1 MEGKRNRGEVTAELS
16 EKVWARLCR
25 ENALVASE
33 VWVDDA
39 RRVDFVAY
47 RPHRPRDRSSNH
59 ATAAELE
66 SGTFTFVEVKS
77 CMDDFTSGHGRTF
90 EGDENWLVCPLELA
104 DSLASKG
111 MLPKGAAV
119 YSPDARGA
127 LRKRYD
133 TSEFRQVRVAP
144 AIELIWAMLRRK
156 SSCETGAYAREM
168 EFFALDEAAVVGAF
182 RELGP
187 EEAAERD
194 RIRAQAAARVQ
205 EAERHRREAECLF
218 EYRFSCS
225 PYSAMAYEAFHPELC
240 ERRVSK
246 RRKQELVVYR
256 LPDGSEPSGYAEM
269 SVPADYA
276 DSSHVVPS
284 VFISGTGGDR
294 AWRDIDFDEAER
306 KFAAAARRAAAFRE
320 GRPKLMQDEARRAAI
335 RETRHRVCTAPILK
349 SIKEI
354 HR

>member
-77 CMDDFTSGHGRTF
+77 CMDD
-90 EGDENWLVCPLELA
+90 
-104 DSLASKG
+104 SLASKG

-156 SSCETGAYAREM
+156 SSCETGAG
-168 EFFALDEAAVVGAF
+168 FPV
-182 RELGP
+182 
-187 EEAAERD
+187 
-194 RIRAQAAARVQ
+194 
-205 EAERHRREAECLF
+205 
-218 EYRFSCS
+218 
-225 PYSAMAYEAFHPELC
+225 
-240 ERRVSK
+240 
-246 RRKQELVVYR
+246 
-256 LPDGSEPSGYAEM
+256 
-269 SVPADYA
+269 
-276 DSSHVVPS
+276 
-284 VFISGTGGDR
+284 
-294 AWRDIDFDEAER
+294 
-306 KFAAAARRAAAFRE
+306 
-320 GRPKLMQDEARRAAI
+320 
-335 RETRHRVCTAPILK
+335 
-349 SIKEI
+349 
-354 HR
+354 

>member
-47 RPHRPRDRSSNH
+47 RPHRLRDRSSNH

-156 SSCETGAYAREM
+156 SSCETGAG
-168 EFFALDEAAVVGAF
+168 F
-182 RELGP
+182 
-187 EEAAERD
+187 
-194 RIRAQAAARVQ
+194 
-205 EAERHRREAECLF
+205 
-218 EYRFSCS
+218 
-225 PYSAMAYEAFHPELC
+225 
-240 ERRVSK
+240 
-246 RRKQELVVYR
+246 
-256 LPDGSEPSGYAEM
+256 
-269 SVPADYA
+269 PA
-276 DSSHVVPS
+276 
-284 VFISGTGGDR
+284 
-294 AWRDIDFDEAER
+294 
-306 KFAAAARRAAAFRE
+306 
-320 GRPKLMQDEARRAAI
+320 
-335 RETRHRVCTAPILK
+335 
-349 SIKEI
+349 
-354 HR
+354 

>member
-1 MEGKRNRGEVTAELS
+1 MEGKRNRGEATAELS

-119 YSPDARGA
+119 YSPDSRGA

-156 SSCETGAYAREM
+156 SSCETGAG
-168 EFFALDEAAVVGAF
+168 FPV
-182 RELGP
+182 
-187 EEAAERD
+187 
-194 RIRAQAAARVQ
+194 
-205 EAERHRREAECLF
+205 
-218 EYRFSCS
+218 
-225 PYSAMAYEAFHPELC
+225 
-240 ERRVSK
+240 
-246 RRKQELVVYR
+246 
-256 LPDGSEPSGYAEM
+256 
-269 SVPADYA
+269 
-276 DSSHVVPS
+276 
-284 VFISGTGGDR
+284 
-294 AWRDIDFDEAER
+294 
-306 KFAAAARRAAAFRE
+306 
-320 GRPKLMQDEARRAAI
+320 
-335 RETRHRVCTAPILK
+335 
-349 SIKEI
+349 
-354 HR
+354 

>member
-144 AIELIWAMLRRK
+144 AIELIWAM
-156 SSCETGAYAREM
+156 
-168 EFFALDEAAVVGAF
+168 
-182 RELGP
+182 
-187 EEAAERD
+187 RD
-194 RIRAQAAARVQ
+194 RRRFSRIDHRHICPDAYPHIGIHTPRHIRAHAYTHTSTIAHMRAR
-205 EAERHRREAECLF
+205 
-218 EYRFSCS
+218 
-225 PYSAMAYEAFHPELC
+225 
-240 ERRVSK
+240 
-246 RRKQELVVYR
+246 
-256 LPDGSEPSGYAEM
+256 
-269 SVPADYA
+269 
-276 DSSHVVPS
+276 
-284 VFISGTGGDR
+284 
-294 AWRDIDFDEAER
+294 
-306 KFAAAARRAAAFRE
+306 
-320 GRPKLMQDEARRAAI
+320 
-335 RETRHRVCTAPILK
+335 
-349 SIKEI
+349 IKT
-354 HR
+354 

>member
-39 RRVDFVAY
+39 SRVDFVAY

-104 DSLASKG
+104 DSINRENVDAL
-111 MLPKGAAV
+111 
-119 YSPDARGA
+119 DARGA

-156 SSCETGAYAREM
+156 SSCETGAG
-168 EFFALDEAAVVGAF
+168 FPV
-182 RELGP
+182 
-187 EEAAERD
+187 
-194 RIRAQAAARVQ
+194 
-205 EAERHRREAECLF
+205 
-218 EYRFSCS
+218 
-225 PYSAMAYEAFHPELC
+225 
-240 ERRVSK
+240 
-246 RRKQELVVYR
+246 
-256 LPDGSEPSGYAEM
+256 
-269 SVPADYA
+269 
-276 DSSHVVPS
+276 
-284 VFISGTGGDR
+284 
-294 AWRDIDFDEAER
+294 
-306 KFAAAARRAAAFRE
+306 
-320 GRPKLMQDEARRAAI
+320 
-335 RETRHRVCTAPILK
+335 
-349 SIKEI
+349 
-354 HR
+354 

>member
-111 MLPKGAAV
+111 CCPKGAAV
-119 YSPDARGA
+119 YSPDSRGA

-144 AIELIWAMLRRK
+144 GNRADMGDAEAEELMRDRRRF
-156 SSCETGAYAREM
+156 SRIDHRRICPDAYPHIGIHTPR
-168 EFFALDEAAVVGAF
+168 
-182 RELGP
+182 
-187 EEAAERD
+187 
-194 RIRAQAAARVQ
+194 RIRAHAYIHTSTIAHMRAR
-205 EAERHRREAECLF
+205 
-218 EYRFSCS
+218 
-225 PYSAMAYEAFHPELC
+225 
-240 ERRVSK
+240 
-246 RRKQELVVYR
+246 
-256 LPDGSEPSGYAEM
+256 
-269 SVPADYA
+269 
-276 DSSHVVPS
+276 
-284 VFISGTGGDR
+284 
-294 AWRDIDFDEAER
+294 
-306 KFAAAARRAAAFRE
+306 
-320 GRPKLMQDEARRAAI
+320 
-335 RETRHRVCTAPILK
+335 
-349 SIKEI
+349 IKT
-354 HR
+354 

>member
-59 ATAAELE
+59 ATAA
-66 SGTFTFVEVKS
+66 
-77 CMDDFTSGHGRTF
+77 
-90 EGDENWLVCPLELA
+90 
-104 DSLASKG
+104 
-111 MLPKGAAV
+111 
-119 YSPDARGA
+119 
-127 LRKRYD
+127 
-133 TSEFRQVRVAP
+133 
-144 AIELIWAMLRRK
+144 
-156 SSCETGAYAREM
+156 
-168 EFFALDEAAVVGAF
+168 VVGAF
-182 RELGP
+182 RQLGP